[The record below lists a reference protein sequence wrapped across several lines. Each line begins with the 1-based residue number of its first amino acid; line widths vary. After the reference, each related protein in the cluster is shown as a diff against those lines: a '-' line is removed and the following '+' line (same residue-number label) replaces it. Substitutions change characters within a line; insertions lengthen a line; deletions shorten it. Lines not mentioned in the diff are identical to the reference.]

1 MSDTKTK
8 YVTFRD
14 LREVRQAMAPAA
26 APALEK
32 PSPQEPL
39 APLFPALANATGS
52 SSTSTSSTSTPSS
65 TSTTSITRK
74 NLTTPSPASQRAKQ
88 GDVTGRVQELADSG
102 SPRRDFQ
109 KIPNSIIREALPER
123 LFRGKS
129 KQVWDYLWS
138 ISRGAIT
145 PGRTLK
151 KSRNEIKNGSGLGSM
166 VTVDAALLHL
176 ESVGLIAKRQAIGSP
191 GGNEYEIFSLEEAAA
206 NFTSIAPSQA
216 AAIGETGHFSN
227 AGDAPNNEAAPTS
240 RAFAQAHEAHP
251 GIMQDFAAVLLAA
264 GETVLGAE
272 LPVNSQE
279 RKHWRTLGELLAE
292 ELKEAAQ
299 KAKSVTSV
307 PAFLTA
313 HLKRKLKAKEA
324 KKVSPASKP
333 KKDAPQ
339 TGRSQFSLAECR
351 LYADNLQ
358 QTKQG
363 IKNPGGFAMAIHQSG
378 LADTMIAGFLQ
389 ARKNPGKKASVT
401 NTPNLAQPLRLSVTE
416 IAEQVSILSD
426 LLQHGFTLADA
437 ERQYGQFIHPED
449 WAELQQKLTR
459 HAPSA
464 SA

>member
-1 MSDTKTK
+1 MSDTKAK
-8 YVTFRD
+8 YITFRD
-14 LREVRQAMAPAA
+14 LREVRQSLATAPA
-26 APALEK
+26 PEK
-32 PSPQEPL
+32 PVPTDEPE
-39 APLFPALANATGS
+39 P
-52 SSTSTSSTSTPSS
+52 PSS
-65 TSTTSITRK
+65 YPGTPVTSITK
-74 NLTTPSPASQRAKQ
+74 NVSPNRQ
-88 GDVTGRVQELADSG
+88 TGLAGELADSG
-102 SPRRDFQ
+102 SPQRDFQ

-138 ISRGAIT
+138 ISRGAIA
-145 PGRTLK
+145 PRRTLR
-151 KSRNEIKNGSGLGSM
+151 KSRNEIKTGSGLGSM

-191 GGNEYEIFSLEEAAA
+191 GGNEYEVFSLEEAAV
-206 NFTSIAPSQA
+206 NFTATGLAEKTQTWENSSKSGSTSITQSV
-216 AAIGETGHFSN
+216 ETKENSPHK
-227 AGDAPNNEAAPTS
+227 
-240 RAFAQAHEAHP
+240 AFAQAHDAHP
-251 GIMQDFAAVLLAA
+251 GIIQDFAAVLLAA

-279 RKHWRTLGELLAE
+279 RKHWRALGELLAL

-299 KAKSVTSV
+299 RVKSVTSV

-324 KKVSPASKP
+324 KKAASASQP

-339 TGRSQFSLAECR
+339 TGRSRFSLAECR

-363 IKNPGGFAMAIHQSG
+363 INNPGGFAMAIHQSG

-389 ARKNPGKKASVT
+389 ARKKSGKKAPPT
-401 NTPNLAQPLRLSVTE
+401 NIATLEQPLRLSAAE
-416 IAEQVSILSD
+416 ITEQVSILRD

-437 ERQYGQFIHPED
+437 ERQYGQFLHPAD

-459 HAPSA
+459 HTSAAPA
-464 SA
+464 GN